1 MVKRLTRR
9 RRLSQGTSGQIIE
22 LLRRE
27 ALTIDQIAGAIGV
40 TRTAVRAQLASLQQH
55 GDVEQRGTRRSL
67 SKPARI
73 FGVTAEA
80 ELLLSRAYIPILTQL
95 LHVLTNSMPRRK
107 FDLIMREVGRG
118 LMIGRAKPTGTL
130 RERVLAASALINDL
144 GGTTEIEEES
154 NRYLIRGHGCP
165 LAAATAK
172 YPEACNA
179 IESLLR
185 EFLGHSVAKCCERY
199 ERRRCCFEVA
209 KRSAPSAAG

>member
-1 MVKRLTRR
+1 VKRLTRR

-27 ALTIDQIAGAIGV
+27 ALTIDQIASAIGL
-40 TRTAVRAQLASLQQH
+40 TRTAVRAQLAALQQH
-55 GDVEQRGTRRSL
+55 GDVEQRGTRRSP

-80 ELLLSRAYIPILTQL
+80 ELLLSRAYVPILTQL
-95 LHVLTNSMPRRK
+95 LHVLTNSMPRQK
-107 FDLIMREVGRG
+107 FDTVMREVGRG
-118 LMIGRAKPTGTL
+118 LMTGRAMPTGTL
-130 RERVLAASALINDL
+130 RERVLAASALMNDL
-144 GGTTEIEEES
+144 GGTTEIEEKK
-154 NRYLIRGHGCP
+154 NHFLIRGHGCP

-185 EFLGHSVAKCCERY
+185 EFLGHSVSKCCDLY

-209 KRSAPSAAG
+209 KRSAVSSAG